1 MESALET
8 VPLDLWNH
16 RVVKQHSKKRGK
28 HPSLVLLDRSYH
40 HAAMK
45 KLRESEKRG
54 RPDIVHFSLLEA
66 LSAPLN
72 KEGRLEVYVH
82 TRGEKVITIDRK
94 TRLPRNYNRFV
105 GLIEQLFELRR
116 VPSVGRELLKVE
128 SKTLPQLLD
137 QIKTDYVLTFSREG
151 SSKTIEEAVSTI
163 FKKQRPT
170 IMVGG
175 FPKGQFLDTTV
186 QLADEVVCVDPEMID
201 TWTLTSRVIYEYE
214 RVLSLPQKRL
224 KQQ

>member
-1 MESALET
+1 MET
-8 VPLDLWNH
+8 VPRDLWNQ
-16 RVVKQHSKKRGK
+16 RVVKRHAKKRGK

-45 KLRESEKRG
+45 KLREAEKRG
-54 RPDIVHFSLLEA
+54 RPDIVHFTLLEA
-66 LSAPLN
+66 LGAPLN
-72 KEGRLEVYVH
+72 REGHLEVYVH
-82 TRGEKVITIDRK
+82 TRDEKVITIDRE

-105 GLIEQLFELRR
+105 GLIEQLFERR
-116 VPSVGRELLKVE
+116 RISSADRELLIVE
-128 SKTLPQLLD
+128 SKTLPQLLG
-137 QIKTDYVLTFSREG
+137 QIKTDYVLTFGREG
-151 SSKTIEEAVSTI
+151 SSKTIEEVVSTL

-170 IMVGG
+170 IIVGG
-175 FPKGQFLDTTV
+175 FPHGQFSDTTV

-214 RVLSLPQKRL
+214 RASSLPQKRL